1 MSSPSA
7 RPASRAPRRSV
18 EVALALGASAA
29 CLAYDPRAAAADPK
43 RALALV
49 VGLAAIGALVV
60 DERRPPRP
68 ELRLP
73 LASIAAAGFVALA
86 LLSAAFG
93 LPSGQLDL
101 APWLAAA
108 GLAAAAARLGQGGA
122 VRAARLAGAVV
133 GGGASLLA
141 IGAFAR
147 GGRGFDLH
155 GGQGNPNWLGLLL
168 AVCLP
173 LTIDAAWSLAR
184 ARRTRPLAVAATL
197 VLVEAVALYL
207 SHSRVAWCATLV
219 ALVFAVVVHL
229 RDRARR
235 RLALGAVAAALALA
249 LAVLVAAAAQPPA
262 RADVDAISSDVPA
275 GMSIAGR
282 AWIYRAALA
291 ASGRALP
298 LGHGL
303 GRFGHA
309 FLDAQGES
317 LQRLPP
323 AEAARRFVN
332 ATTAHNDVLQ
342 AAVESGPLAA
352 LLLAAAVV
360 AAAVAHLRGGWLAG
374 AAVFVALGVTMLGD
388 SPLRQPAVVILAAL
402 ALGALPRRG
411 ARVRLPFAARRA
423 ALVALGALMSW
434 SLTASV
440 RSWIATTVRVAAR
453 ESAPSA
459 RLRELARSASIDR
472 GSGEAWLDLGL
483 AELALGDAEPAL
495 RHLERSRGLLANVGT
510 DIALGEALLASDDA
524 ERALAAYRRALAR
537 NPGSARAHAGVAEA
551 QRALGRLDQAEEAAT
566 VARNLLPGDARVR
579 ALLDRIREA
588 RMDAP

>member
-1 MSSPSA
+1 MSSACA
-7 RPASRAPRRSV
+7 RPASRAPRRSA
-18 EVALALGASAA
+18 EVALAVGASVA
-29 CLAYDPRAAAADPK
+29 CLAYDPRAAGAEPK

-49 VGLAAIGALVV
+49 VALVAIGALVV
-60 DERRPPRP
+60 EERRPPRP

-93 LPSGQLDL
+93 LPSGLLDL
-101 APWLAAA
+101 APWIAAA
-108 GLAAAAARLGQGGA
+108 GLAAAAARLGKGSA
-122 VRAARLAGAVV
+122 VRVARLAGAVV

-173 LTIDAAWSLAR
+173 LTIDAAGSLAR

-197 VLVEAVALYL
+197 VLAEAVALYL
-207 SHSRVAWCATLV
+207 SHSRVAWCATLL

-235 RLALGAVAAALALA
+235 WLAVSAVGAALA
-249 LAVLVAAAAQPPA
+249 LAVLVATAARTQAH
-262 RADVDAISSDVPA
+262 ADVDAISSDAPA
-275 GMSIAGR
+275 GVSVAGR
-282 AWIYRAALA
+282 VWIYRVTLA

-298 LGHGL
+298 LGRGL

-317 LQRLPP
+317 LQPLPP

-360 AAAVAHLRGGWLAG
+360 AAAVTHARGRWLAG

-388 SPLRQPAVVILAAL
+388 SPLRQPAIVILAAL
-402 ALGALPRRG
+402 AIGALPARG

-434 SLTASV
+434 MLAASV
-440 RSWIATTVRVAAR
+440 RAWIATTVRMAAR
-453 ESAPSA
+453 ESAPA
-459 RLRELARSASIDR
+459 VRLRELVQSASIDR
-472 GSGEAWLDLGL
+472 GSGEALLELGL
-483 AELALGDAEPAL
+483 AELAMGDAEPAL
-495 RHLERSRGLLANVGT
+495 RHLERSRALLANVGT
-510 DIALGEALLASDDA
+510 DVALGEAFLASDDA
-524 ERALAAYRRALAR
+524 ERALTAYRRALAR
-537 NPGSARAHAGVAEA
+537 SPGSARAHAGVAEA
-551 QRALGRLDQAEEAAT
+551 QRALGRLDEAEQAAT